1 MRHATLPPWPQSLEQ
16 KIDALTTIVERGFSA
31 VAEDIA
37 GIKRDMVT
45 KADLA
50 DLKVELDA
58 KLEKLATKSD
68 ISALSRELESIK
80 QELANVRGF
89 GKEIDHALEGIAA
102 IEKHLGIEKKIAA

>member
-1 MRHATLPPWPQSLEQ
+1 
-16 KIDALTTIVERGFSA
+16 
-31 VAEDIA
+31 
-37 GIKRDMVT
+37 MVT

-102 IEKHLGIEKKIAA
+102 IEKHLGIEKKSPPNANDNQPVDPLPATGTQ